1 MIWSLCLLYLA
12 GSLGA
17 VHPGPVKR
25 PQKTANS
32 VAPQEDVNV
41 LMFGV
46 IQLGESLNDLYEST
60 ESKLTK
66 ILHTLKQREGALM
79 QIGEQTAQAA
89 EVERQIKGVIQLLQD
104 QTFKQEI
111 QTKMREGQLANIERE
126 EAVLQTK
133 VKSLEAYL
141 NGTFP
146 TSIKELQER
155 AALNASILK
164 GLLHLTQFQKQKID
178 KHAEQLSTL
187 QRMSEAL

>member
-17 VHPGPVKR
+17 VHAGPVKR

-32 VAPQEDVNV
+32 FAPQEDVNV

-46 IQLGESLNDLYEST
+46 IQLGESLNHFYEST
-60 ESKLTK
+60 EGKLTK
-66 ILHTLKQREGALM
+66 ILHTLKQREGTLM

-89 EVERQIKGVIQLLQD
+89 EVEGQIKGVIQLLQD

-111 QTKMREGQLANIERE
+111 QTKIREGQLANIERE

-141 NGTFP
+141 NSTFP

-178 KHAEQLSTL
+178 NHAEQLSTL

>member
-17 VHPGPVKR
+17 VRAGPAKR
-25 PQKTANS
+25 PEKTANG
-32 VAPQEDVNV
+32 VAPQQDVNV

-46 IQLGESLNDLYEST
+46 IQFSESLNDVYEKT
-60 ESKLTK
+60 EGKVAK
-66 ILHTLKQREGALM
+66 ILQTLNEREGALLRL
-79 QIGEQTAQAA
+79 GEQTAEAA
-89 EVERQIKGVIQLLQD
+89 EVERQIKEVIRLLQD
-104 QTFKQEI
+104 QTFKHEV
-111 QTKMREGQLANIERE
+111 QTKLSEGQLADIERE

-133 VKSLEAYL
+133 VQSLEAYL
-141 NGTFP
+141 NRTFP

-155 AALNASILK
+155 ADLNASILK

-187 QRMSEAL
+187 QRMSEAQ